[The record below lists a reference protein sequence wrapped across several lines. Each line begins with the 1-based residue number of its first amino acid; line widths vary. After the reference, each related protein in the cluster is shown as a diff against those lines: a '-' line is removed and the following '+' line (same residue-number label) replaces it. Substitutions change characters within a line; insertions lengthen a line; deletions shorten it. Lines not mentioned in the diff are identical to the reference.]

1 MIRKSCKY
9 PVSLNIVI
17 KYNVLLSMQKFKAYV
32 QKMLD
37 FEKDAFNKFRVVH
50 DDYAL
55 NPDKFQDEFNLEGE
69 KILTIVR
76 TWENKLCMQSEKA
89 GYGTYTSN
97 LAEKFQEEVRKHFPE
112 IVNIGLKVET
122 KSNPRLLRSTLRTIP
137 NTQT

>member
-1 MIRKSCKY
+1 
-9 PVSLNIVI
+9 
-17 KYNVLLSMQKFKAYV
+17 MQKFKAYV

-37 FEKDAFNKFRVVH
+37 IEKDSFVNFRILH
-50 DDYAL
+50 DNYAL
-55 NPDKFQDEFNLEGE
+55 NPNKFQEEFNKEGE
-69 KILTIVR
+69 KILTIIRV
-76 TWENKLCMQSEKA
+76 WENKLCMQSEKA

-137 NTQT
+137 NTQTNIFQIKKIDLD

>member
-1 MIRKSCKY
+1 
-9 PVSLNIVI
+9 
-17 KYNVLLSMQKFKAYV
+17 MQKFKAYV

-37 FEKDAFNKFRVVH
+37 FEKDAFNKFRIIH

-55 NPDKFQDEFNLEGE
+55 NPNKFQTEFNIEGE

-89 GYGTYTSN
+89 GYGSYTTN

-112 IVNIGLKVET
+112 IVNIGLKVEN
-122 KSNPRLLRSTLRTIP
+122 KSNPERSRPKFRRFPDKLTTNIFQIKKINLR
-137 NTQT
+137 